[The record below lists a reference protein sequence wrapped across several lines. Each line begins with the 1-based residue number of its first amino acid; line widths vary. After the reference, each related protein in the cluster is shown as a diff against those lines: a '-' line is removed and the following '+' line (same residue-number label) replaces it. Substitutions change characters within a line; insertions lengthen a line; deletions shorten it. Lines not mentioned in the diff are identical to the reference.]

1 MAQRPLVQLDMLRLA
16 LPSKGRLSQPSTRL
30 LEQAG
35 FHLDLDHERKLMAT
49 SEDGDLGIIFARAA
63 DIPDFVGDDVAD
75 AGITGRDLVQESEV
89 RVEELLELGFGRCS
103 LMVAKRENEAWKGVD
118 ALEDGVRVAT
128 SFPRVTR
135 EWFRERGVEVD
146 VVPVGGSTE
155 ITPHLGVADLVVD
168 LVSTGS
174 TMAVNNLEPV
184 ETVLKSEAVLIAH
197 PDKLDEEMTGK
208 RLEELEWVLRS
219 VLEAQENRYLMANV
233 PRSDLDTVREMLPG
247 ISSPT
252 VLDLL
257 DRDELV
263 AVHAVVPESDV
274 FGLVRALESLGASGI
289 LVTPIE
295 RLVP

>member
-1 MAQRPLVQLDMLRLA
+1 MLRLA
-16 LPSKGRLSQPSTRL
+16 IPSKGRLYDPSKRL
-30 LEQAG
+30 LRQAG

-49 SEDGDLGIIFARAA
+49 SEDGNLRIIFARAA
-63 DIPDFVGDDVAD
+63 DIPDFVADDVAD
-75 AGITGRDLVQESEV
+75 AGITGRDLARESEAD
-89 RVEELLELGFGRCS
+89 VEELLELGFGKCS
-103 LMVAKRENEAWKGVD
+103 LMVAKRETDAWKGVS

-128 SFPRVTR
+128 SFPRITR
-135 EWFRERGVEVD
+135 AWFEGQGTRVD

-184 ETVLKSEAVLIAH
+184 ETVLESQAILIAN
-197 PDKLDEEMTGK
+197 PQKLEEDIIGE
-208 RLEELEWVLRS
+208 RLRELEWVLRS
-219 VLEAQENRYLMANV
+219 VLEAHENRYLMANV
-233 PRSDLDTVREMLPG
+233 PKDDLDNVREMLPG
-247 ISSPT
+247 LASPT

-257 DRDELV
+257 DQEDMV
-263 AVHAVVPESDV
+263 AVHAVVPETDV
-274 FGLVRALESLGASGI
+274 FGIVRALESLGASGI

>member
-1 MAQRPLVQLDMLRLA
+1 MLAHSLVHSHMLRLA
-16 LPSKGRLSQPSTRL
+16 LPSKGRLSDPAMDL

-35 FHLDLDHERKLMAT
+35 FHLDVAHDRKLIAT
-49 SEDGDLGIIFARAA
+49 SEEEDLRVIFARAS
-63 DIPDFVGDDVAD
+63 DIPEFVAD
-75 AGITGRDLVQESEV
+75 GVADGGITGLDLVRESGADLE
-89 RVEELLELGFGRCS
+89 RLLDLGFGRCS
-103 LMVAKRENEAWKGVD
+103 LMVAKPESEPWKGVD

-128 SFPRVTR
+128 SFPRITR
-135 EWFRERGVEVD
+135 EWFAERGVEVD

-155 ITPHLGVADLVVD
+155 ITPHLDVADLVVD

-184 ETVLKSEAVLIAH
+184 ETILESEAVLVAN
-197 PDKLDEEMTGK
+197 PDQLEDELVGD
-208 RLEELEWVLRS
+208 RLQELEWVLRS
-219 VLEAQENRYLMANV
+219 VLEAKGSRYLMANV
-233 PRSDLDTVREMLPG
+233 PRSEIDNVREMLPG

-257 DRDELV
+257 DRDEMV
-263 AVHAVVPESDV
+263 AVHAVVPEGDV
-274 FGLVRALESLGASGI
+274 FGLVRALKSLGASGI